1 MCQEIMSKKLP
12 HGHFDPDDEI
22 KNSGKKNGKSRIPN
36 FCYIQVIVFDRSTF
50 YIFTIFSW

>member
-1 MCQEIMSKKLP
+1 MSKKLP

-36 FCYIQVIVFDRSTF
+36 FCYIQVIVFDLGYLPVAAVGT
-50 YIFTIFSW
+50 